1 MAKKHMKITSTSL
14 AEEMKNQENEDQNHL
29 TPVRMAIINRTEIA
43 SVGKNMEKREPL
55 CTVCGKVNC
64 CSTMEKSTEFPK
76 KIKLVLPYDPGI
88 SVLGI

>member
-1 MAKKHMKITSTSL
+1 MKITSTSL

-43 SVGKNMEKREPL
+43 SVGKNMDKREPL